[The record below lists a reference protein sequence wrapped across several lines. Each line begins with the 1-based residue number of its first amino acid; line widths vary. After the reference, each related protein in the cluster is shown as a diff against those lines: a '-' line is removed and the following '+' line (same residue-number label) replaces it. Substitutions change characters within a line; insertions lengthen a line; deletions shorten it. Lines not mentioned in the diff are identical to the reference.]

1 MINRLFPVN
10 SECLTER
17 YCLPFT
23 WQRKLEL
30 KPAFWLDQL
39 KYVIKYGDRF
49 FFFSF
54 NLNSGLNNALSCCYN
69 VSISNELGL
78 TRNCFQVKVRPLV
91 LKDSPL
97 ARMSAAAG
105 TLLKT
110 QNFTL
115 KHIKI
120 IPPWNYKLGIH
131 ILTRSSY
138 PMFPY
143 QNFRYTRL
151 CDSHKGCF

>member
-1 MINRLFPVN
+1 M
-10 SECLTER
+10 
-17 YCLPFT
+17 
-23 WQRKLEL
+23 
-30 KPAFWLDQL
+30 
-39 KYVIKYGDRF
+39 KYGDR

-69 VSISNELGL
+69 VRISNEPGL
-78 TRNCFQVKVRPLV
+78 TRNCFQVKVGLLV

-115 KHIKI
+115 KLIRI
-120 IPPWNYKLGIH
+120 TVP
-131 ILTRSSY
+131 
-138 PMFPY
+138 
-143 QNFRYTRL
+143 
-151 CDSHKGCF
+151 

>member
-1 MINRLFPVN
+1 M
-10 SECLTER
+10 ET
-17 YCLPFT
+17 
-23 WQRKLEL
+23 
-30 KPAFWLDQL
+30 D
-39 KYVIKYGDRF
+39 F
-49 FFFSF
+49 FFFSC

-69 VSISNELGL
+69 VRISNELGL
-78 TRNCFQVKVRPLV
+78 ICFQVKVRPLV

-120 IPPWNYKLGIH
+120 IPP
-131 ILTRSSY
+131 
-138 PMFPY
+138 
-143 QNFRYTRL
+143 
-151 CDSHKGCF
+151 